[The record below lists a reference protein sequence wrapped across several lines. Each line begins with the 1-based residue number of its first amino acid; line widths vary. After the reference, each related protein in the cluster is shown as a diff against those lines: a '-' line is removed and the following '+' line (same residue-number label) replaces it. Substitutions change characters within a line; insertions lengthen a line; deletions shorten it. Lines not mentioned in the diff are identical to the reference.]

1 MNYKNV
7 AKKKKKNTAMI
18 VIASIKSVVKSKKI
32 TTQWVVNK
40 NVDYHFCGEF
50 ADKSQLSCRATLLKS
65 I

>member
-32 TTQWVVNK
+32 TTQ
-40 NVDYHFCGEF
+40 
-50 ADKSQLSCRATLLKS
+50 
-65 I
+65 